1 MFVTDRSAARVAGV
15 VRGRGAYV
23 ADARDAHEP
32 DTFRT
37 AKTSLNYL
45 GIYVRGG
52 RNVRTN
58 KMVFDRVKEKISGG
72 GSEEKGDDVVM
83 PADSKIIKKTSKE
96 VDLPRDETEEAV
108 KKFQEVGAMAYP
120 VIDKKAVRG
129 DDKSSKAKEEGS
141 PSFLYAVHE
150 NEKVLVV
157 GGAKNILLSLA
168 DRLDMSNTETRAVTL
183 AQRLAAERNGFSE
196 HMVMDDVFMVP
207 KEKRF
212 ASRFDG
218 LEDVAG
224 DEGSGAA
231 ETLRDKMDGVRE
243 VEENG
248 FVLET
253 PDRFEQALNLNGKK
267 YFGVSYA
274 SNGRTI
280 KLALD
285 PKGRDDDHHSVI
297 QPNGNIHIPREI
309 AVGLGVE
316 YRDVEWKMENGKIVG
331 RMEDESMENEVAD
344 TVRTSLVED
353 NVNDMMRAHLSGSH
367 TRTLNLEEGDEI
379 AVYLEPDDD
388 DFTLV
393 ATPLI
398 YDAPT
403 DAIVEV
409 ENIGTGTEMLCFAVP
424 DEMAKVL
431 EIDDGKDRQV
441 EWGIRG
447 EELVGSIVRL

>member
-1 MFVTDRSAARVAGV
+1 
-15 VRGRGAYV
+15 
-23 ADARDAHEP
+23 
-32 DTFRT
+32 
-37 AKTSLNYL
+37 
-45 GIYVRGG
+45 
-52 RNVRTN
+52 
-58 KMVFDRVKEKISGG
+58 MVFDRVKEKISGG
-72 GSEEKGDDVVM
+72 GEDDTESGVVM
-83 PADSKIIKKTSKE
+83 PADSKIVKKTSKE

-150 NEKVLVV
+150 NEEVLVV
-157 GGAKNILLSLA
+157 GGAKNILLTLA

-218 LEDVAG
+218 LDDIAG
-224 DEGSGAA
+224 GDGNGAA
-231 ETLRDKMDGVRE
+231 DKIRDKMDGVRE

-253 PDRFEQALNLNGKK
+253 PDRFEEALNLRDKK

-274 SNGRTI
+274 SNGRVMKI
-280 KLALD
+280 ALD
-285 PKGRDDDHHSVI
+285 PKGREHSFHSVI
-297 QPNGNIHIPREI
+297 QPNGNIHIPHEI

-316 YRDVEWKMENGKIVG
+316 YREISWSMEDGKIVG
-331 RMEDESMENEVAD
+331 RMEDEPMEGELID

-353 NVNDMMRAHLSGSH
+353 NVNDMMRAHLSGGH

-379 AVYLEPDDD
+379 AVYLEPDGD
-388 DFTLV
+388 DFALV

-431 EIDDGKDRQV
+431 EIDDGKDRQI

-447 EELVGSIVRL
+447 EDLVGGIVRL

>member
-1 MFVTDRSAARVAGV
+1 
-15 VRGRGAYV
+15 
-23 ADARDAHEP
+23 
-32 DTFRT
+32 
-37 AKTSLNYL
+37 
-45 GIYVRGG
+45 
-52 RNVRTN
+52 
-58 KMVFDRVKEKISGG
+58 MVFDRVKEKISGG
-72 GSEEKGDDVVM
+72 GEDDSDSDVVM
-83 PADSKIIKKTSKE
+83 PANSKIIKKTSKE

-150 NEKVLVV
+150 NEEVLVV

-183 AQRLAAERNGFSE
+183 AQRLASERNGFSE

-218 LEDVAG
+218 LDDIADG
-224 DEGSGAA
+224 DGDGTAQ
-231 ETLRDKMDGVRE
+231 TLRDKMDGVRE

-253 PDRFEQALNLNGKK
+253 SDRFGEALNLRDKK
-267 YFGVSYA
+267 YFGVSCS
-274 SNGRTI
+274 SNGRVI

-285 PKGRDDDHHSVI
+285 PKGGGDDRHSVI

-309 AVGLGVE
+309 AVGLGVK
-316 YRDVEWKMENGKIVG
+316 YRGVDWKMEDGKIVG
-331 RMEDESMENEVAD
+331 RMEEESMEQEVVD

-353 NVNDMMRAHLSGSH
+353 NVNNMVRAHLSGSH
-367 TRTLNLEEGDEI
+367 TRSLNLEEGDEV
-379 AVYLEPDDD
+379 AVYLEPNND
-388 DFTLV
+388 DFALV

-398 YDAPT
+398 FDAPT
-403 DAIVEV
+403 EEVVEV

-424 DEMAKVL
+424 DEMADVL

-447 EELVGSIVRL
+447 EELVGDIVRL